1 VINLRQHTSL
11 FLTDADLVV
20 IPVHVN
26 NKNLKSWDRYPIDEA
41 KLEYPLAY
49 AHYRRLQDANLV
61 EVGEPVISEGI
72 EHKTICWLPITLDVR
87 RRYKMHWVIRAVR
100 RMSEMGLHQK
110 YSIAFPAI
118 GVYEKDGLEATKV
131 YKVVKKYLEN
141 GKFDV
146 DFMVHF

>member
-1 VINLRQHTSL
+1 MRPN
-11 FLTDADLVV
+11 
-20 IPVHVN
+20 
-26 NKNLKSWDRYPIDEA
+26 
-41 KLEYPLAY
+41 LEYPLAY

-72 EHKTICWLPITLDVR
+72 EIKPFAGFRLPLMFAADTKCIGSFA
-87 RRYKMHWVIRAVR
+87 AVR

-118 GVYEKDGLEATKV
+118 GVYEKDGLDPTKV

-146 DFMVHF
+146 DFMVDF